1 MMIVIIVFPLTF
13 FGQHILPGDSLRVV
27 IPDSILWAPYRIM
40 LGHRVAHSKW
50 GEINIRPY
58 TYFRYLNQTAIDK
71 TYTDGFG
78 KPQTVDPRQDIQ
90 LQKVSIYFSG
100 WAFNPKFNYFLY
112 VWTTNASQ
120 GQGAQVVDGGE
131 TIRTTF

>member
-1 MMIVIIVFPLTF
+1 MTFKALSTYYKFVMIKINFRRICCFVLLLNLFAIDQV
-13 FGQHILPGDSLRVV
+13 FGQHIIPGDSVKIV

-78 KPQTVDPRQDIQ
+78 KP
-90 LQKVSIYFSG
+90 
-100 WAFNPKFNYFLY
+100 
-112 VWTTNASQ
+112 
-120 GQGAQVVDGGE
+120 
-131 TIRTTF
+131 